1 MVGMAMEWNAVVVR
15 EEADVDGLAPL
26 SSVKDISAFIGVHPR
41 TVRNWVAAGRLRAY
55 RTSALKG
62 RIRIPRQAVA
72 ELLGDLRA

>member
-1 MVGMAMEWNAVVVR
+1 MI
-15 EEADVDGLAPL
+15 EEKRVDRPESGDVDVLAPL
-26 SSVKDISAFIGVHPR
+26 STVQDVSDFMGVHPR

-62 RIRIPRQAVA
+62 RIRIPRGAVA